1 MTKPTPAAVLNA
13 RYIAIRTAEAAG
25 LTDRLVQAC
34 RDKDPAVR
42 RMLVP
47 MLFRFWHR
55 DRDRG
60 WALLEQIEQ
69 RVVRFGV
76 VLDIGAISVLG
87 AVSLAILN
95 ESRQQPNDLARLGA
109 FWSGLTD
116 RVLGSPLARGVRL
129 VGRGLVLR
137 KLVGMLA
144 DRVKN
149 QPNYQPLNYNE
160 LVASFARP
168 AEFRQKW
175 ARVLTCLEQPDT
187 APGPIVEVLS
197 EPRLPF
203 DLYLMLVCERALI
216 YYGVK
221 TDPAAMMDTAEHLFQ
236 NGARWFRQ
244 SILYVLLHV
253 LEAWGS
259 PDEETLDRYE
269 ALTFEFY
276 RAGDWQ
282 LDTSVEHYVFANQ
295 LANVDAIVARRGGRT
310 PHVVG
315 DMLDSAIADNDV
327 AAINALFDGIDGV
340 AFYHDDG
347 ALALT
352 MLERAYISGSAAVED
367 RVVESLASV
376 RLQNQQLVD
385 AFLQQHISF
394 TRIRAEQVATAE
406 PSVGDE
412 DFNTLIDKF
421 FIQTMLA
428 SADFRAQFCRVLK
441 EILTLRTAEEC
452 LVLIVEWFRDELVNL
467 TASPTPTTAP
477 GDTG

>member
-1 MTKPTPAAVLNA
+1 VTKPTPAAVLNA

-34 RDKDPAVR
+34 RDKDRAVQ

-55 DRDRG
+55 DHDRG
-60 WALLEQIEQ
+60 WVLLEQIAQ

-76 VLDIGAISVLG
+76 LLDTGAINVLL

-95 ESRQQPNDLARLGA
+95 ESRHQPDDLARLGA

-144 DRVKN
+144 DRVKD
-149 QPNYQPLNYNE
+149 QPNYQPLNYAE

-168 AEFRQKW
+168 AEFRLQW

-197 EPRLPF
+197 EPDVPF

-216 YYGVK
+216 YYGIK
-221 TDPAAMMDTAEHLFQ
+221 TDPVAMMDTAEHLFHH
-236 NGARWFRQ
+236 GARWFRQ

-253 LEAWGS
+253 LDAWES
-259 PDEETLDRYE
+259 VDDTTLDRCE

-282 LDTSVEHYVFANQ
+282 LDTAAEHYVFSNQ

-315 DMLDSAIADNDV
+315 DLLDSAIADNDA
-327 AAINALFDGIDGV
+327 AAINALFAAIDGV
-340 AFYHDDG
+340 AFYHGDG

-352 MLERAYISGSAAVED
+352 MLERAYISGGAAVED
-367 RVVESLASV
+367 RVIASLASV
-376 RLQNQQLVD
+376 RLQNQPLVD

-394 TRIRAEQVATAE
+394 ARIRPETVTAAE
-406 PSVGDE
+406 PSLGDE

-421 FIQTMLA
+421 FVQTMLS
-428 SADFRAQFCRVLK
+428 SADFRAQFCRVLN
-441 EILTLRTAEEC
+441 EILTLRSAEEC
-452 LVLIVEWFRDELVNL
+452 LVLIIEWFRDELAKL
-467 TASPTPTTAP
+467 AAPATRGTAP
-477 GDTG
+477 GVTA